1 MSNVLSQFKDIKHF
15 IFDVDGVLT
24 DGSLLLTSDG
34 ELARTMH
41 TRDGYAMQLA
51 VKKGYEIIIIT
62 GGNSEAVRSRL
73 ATLGLEHLYVGVSD
87 KLKVLNSI
95 KDKIDLQKSLYMGD
109 DMPDYHVMQK
119 VALATCP
126 ADACDEIKLISH
138 YISPMDGGKGCVRDV
153 IEKVLKL
160 NDDWQ

>member
-1 MSNVLSQFKDIKHF
+1 MTNILSPFKDIRYF

-24 DGSLLLTSDG
+24 DGSLLLQSDG
-34 ELARTMH
+34 HLARTMH

-62 GGNSEAVRSRL
+62 GGKSEAVRSRL

-95 KDKIDLQKSLYMGD
+95 KDKIDLKKSLYMGD
-109 DMPDYHVMQK
+109 DMPDYHVMQE

-126 ADACDEIKLISH
+126 ADACDEIKLISQ
-138 YISPMDGGKGCVRDV
+138 YISPKNGGKGCVRDV

-160 NDDWQ
+160 NNHWE

>member
-1 MSNVLSQFKDIKHF
+1 MNVLSRFKDIQYF

-24 DGSLLLTSDG
+24 DGSLLLESSG
-34 ELARTMH
+34 NLARTMH

-62 GGNSEAVRSRL
+62 GGKSPTVESRL
-73 ATLGLEHLYVGVSD
+73 RGLGLEHFFSGVQN
-87 KLKVLNSI
+87 KLEVLESI
-95 KDKIDLQKSLYMGD
+95 SDKIDLTKSIYMGD
-109 DMPDYHVMQK
+109 DMPDYHVMQR
-119 VALATCP
+119 VVLACCP
-126 ADACDEIKLISH
+126 ADACNEIKEIAH
-138 YISPMDGGKGCVRDV
+138 YVSPIQGGKGCVRDV